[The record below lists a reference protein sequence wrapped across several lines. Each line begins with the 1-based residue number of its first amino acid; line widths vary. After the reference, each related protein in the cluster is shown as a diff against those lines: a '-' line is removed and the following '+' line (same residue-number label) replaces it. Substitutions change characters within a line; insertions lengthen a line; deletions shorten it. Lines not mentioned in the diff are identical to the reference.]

1 MKQDILAGIVLC
13 AIGLSLLFVSPNAL
27 WAATEKWKTKGGEG
41 EPSRSYAVAI
51 KVIGG
56 VFAAVGGILIIC
68 SL

>member
-1 MKQDILAGIVLC
+1 MMKQEILAGIILC
-13 AIGLSLLFVSPNAL
+13 AIGLGLLFVSPNAL
-27 WAATEKWKTKGGEG
+27 WAATEKWKTKGGA
-41 EPSRSYAVAI
+41 PSRSYAVVI

>member
-1 MKQDILAGIVLC
+1 MKQEVIAGIVLC
-13 AIGLSLLFVSPNAL
+13 AIGLGLLFVSPNAL
-27 WAATEKWKTKGGEG
+27 WAATEKWKTKGGA
-41 EPSRSYAVAI
+41 PSRSYAVVI